1 MLLIKNVKIIDGT
14 GTEAYASDVLV
25 SGNRISAI
33 GNFPNRKADQVI
45 EGLGGY
51 LMPGFIDVNTDA
63 DHQLTLFTN
72 PHQEKFLKQGVTTI
86 IGGHCGSSL
95 APLLYGSLESIGKWT
110 DPNQINVDW
119 HDFREFVTTMKQRP
133 LGVNFGS
140 LVGHSTIRRAII
152 GEDSRDLTKQE
163 LTIFTQ
169 IIKESLEEGALG
181 FSTGLSYVHS
191 RQVPYN
197 ELKQLVSVLRPYKAV
212 YSTHLRDEK
221 EDLFAAV
228 NETITLFQETGVR
241 TVISHFRPLIK
252 YEKNFEAAFNLI
264 DKTVG
269 KMDFF
274 YNLYPFDTSIVPIY
288 TFLPLWAQ
296 KGGLH
301 DMLSSLTTAAI
312 RARVM
317 RELPTFKKGEL
328 IIASAPGN
336 EHMIGKQLGKRDLIK
351 AMLDSGLKAQIFHKN
366 INEKKVIELLFAHK
380 SLIGSNSGGLG
391 ERSTKTFPK
400 FLELVEE
407 RENYPLEKA
416 VQKITSLPAEKFN
429 ISERGQITEGYFADL
444 ALVLNNQVKYVIVNG
459 QVVIDKGEHNQ
470 VTAGTIITRG

>member
-1 MLLIKNVKIIDGT
+1 MLLIKNVKVIDGT
-14 GTEAYASDVLV
+14 GAEAYASDVLV

-72 PHQEKFLKQGVTTI
+72 PHQENFLKQGVTSI

-95 APLLYGSLESIGKWT
+95 APLMYGSLESIRKWT

-119 HDFREFVTTMKQRP
+119 HDFREFVSTMKKRP
-133 LGVNFGS
+133 LGVNFGT
-140 LVGHSTIRRAII
+140 LVGHSTIRRAIV
-152 GEDSRDLTKQE
+152 GEDLRDLTDPE
-163 LTIFTQ
+163 IEVFSQ

-181 FSTGLSYVHS
+181 FSTGLGYVHS
-191 RQVPYN
+191 RQTPYY
-197 ELKQLVSVLRPYKAV
+197 ELKKLVSVLRPYNAV

-228 NETITLFQETGVR
+228 NETLNLFQETGVR

-296 KGGLH
+296 KGSLH
-301 DMLSSLTTAAI
+301 DMLSSLETAAI

-317 RELPTFKKGEL
+317 KDLPTFKKGEL
-328 IIASAPGN
+328 IIAGAPGN
-336 EHMIGKQLGKRDLIK
+336 DHMIGKQLGKRDLIK
-351 AMLDSGLKAQIFHKN
+351 AMIDSGLKAQIFHKN
-366 INEKKVIELLFAHK
+366 IDHQKVIELIFAHK
-380 SLIGSNSGGLG
+380 ALVGSNSGGLG

-400 FLELVEE
+400 FFELAAQ
-407 RENYPLEKA
+407 REDYSLEKA
-416 VQKITSLPAEKFN
+416 VHKVTSLPAEKFN
-429 ISERGQITEGYFADL
+429 IPERGRVAEGYFADL
-444 ALVLNNQVKYVIVNG
+444 TLMLNNQVKYVIVNG
-459 QVVIDKGEHNQ
+459 QVVVNKGECNQ
-470 VTAGTIITRG
+470 TTAGTIITRG